1 MIWTNI
7 VFPRLFLTWLFPVYL
22 SLRTKK
28 CATLR
33 CGQGLARRLR
43 LPQNASACTR
53 TAVACSLHVPNAEGE
68 FQAQATRSIIPDH
81 LPQPR
86 ELGKKSSN
94 LGSCQISVTNIGLIK
109 LGLSIRLSM
118 FELRETGDWDIFLG
132 PPERARAETGGA
144 NKWVKAKGMLRVRQ
158 GEPSNSRIP

>member
-94 LGSCQISVTNIGLIK
+94 LGSCQISVTNIGLINP
-109 LGLSIRLSM
+109 LSV
-118 FELRETGDWDIFLG
+118 F
-132 PPERARAETGGA
+132 
-144 NKWVKAKGMLRVRQ
+144 NKNSTLKAWPVHTSLYVRVA
-158 GEPSNSRIP
+158 